1 MSPGQDIPLAI
12 ENAIIMLAVSASK
25 IERRSARKTSALSR
39 LFAETDRKRASF
51 HEIRP
56 SAQVN
61 RETID
66 FPISKV
72 GLNPPNIQIGLC
84 RHRLEIRVSHLAVDN
99 HENVRCT
106 VGIDCS

>member
-1 MSPGQDIPLAI
+1 MNLRKVLHSGTGALHYR
-12 ENAIIMLAVSASK
+12 E
-25 IERRSARKTSALSR
+25 KTSALSP

-61 RETID
+61 GETID

-72 GLNPPNIQIGLC
+72 GLNPPNIQIGLS
-84 RHRLEIRVSHLAVDN
+84 RDRLKIRVSHSAVDN

>member
-1 MSPGQDIPLAI
+1 MRW
-12 ENAIIMLAVSASK
+12 VSAQHRALHYR
-25 IERRSARKTSALSR
+25 EKTSASSR
-39 LFAETDRKRASF
+39 LFAEIDGKRAPF

-61 RETID
+61 GETID

-72 GLNPPNIQIGLC
+72 GLNPPNIRIGLS